1 MPRSPIRRRARQL
14 LLAPALAGLL
24 ALSPAPAASVLPPAT
39 TAIIGVGVANAQAG
53 MDLGILSPS
62 FSELPS
68 SLKPGQEFTI
78 TASTAPGARCGGWI
92 IFRNQ
97 PPIELENQPAPAGS
111 CSWSVTVPPTAR
123 AGTANIGIEI
133 TRSGQS
139 WALYGITYVGW
150 VGETR

>member
-1 MPRSPIRRRARQL
+1 MHRPTLGRITRQL

-24 ALSPAPAASVLPPAT
+24 ASVPAASVLPPALT
-39 TAIIGVGVANAQAG
+39 GVVGAGQAYAQGG

-62 FSELPS
+62 FRDLPA

-78 TASTAPGARCGGWI
+78 TAATAPGARCAGWI

-97 PPIELENQPAPAGS
+97 PPIALDSQPAPSGA

-133 TRSGQS
+133 TRSGQN

-150 VGETR
+150 VGEQR

>member
-1 MPRSPIRRRARQL
+1 MQRLMIGRRARHL
-14 LLAPALAGLL
+14 LLASALAGLL
-24 ALSPAPAASVLPPAT
+24 AVAPEAGATPAT
-39 TAIIGVGVANAQAG
+39 LGGVIGASSVSAQGG

-62 FSELPS
+62 FTELPA

-78 TASTAPGARCGGWI
+78 TAATAAGARCGGWI
-92 IFRNQ
+92 VFRNL
-97 PPIELENQPAPAGS
+97 PPIELANQPAPAGA
-111 CSWSVTVPPTAR
+111 CSWTVTVPPTAR

-150 VGETR
+150 VGENR